1 MTRSR
6 LYLTVFYAVVATAA
20 LLAVWLEGAGYL
32 TRLNGDGAL
41 AATATALLTEVRASA
56 ISRMMSVDLLLVC
69 LTATTFMLLEAR
81 RLGIRFV
88 WIYIAVAFV
97 VAVAVA
103 LPLFLI
109 ARERHL
115 AWQEGADAGWIPTG
129 DSLGIAALA
138 VTVVALS
145 GCVIAA

>member
-6 LYLTVFYAVVATAA
+6 LYLTVFYALVATAA
-20 LLAVWLEGAGYL
+20 LVGAGAEGMPYL
-32 TRLNGDGAL
+32 GQIQGGGLGAAMGGLL
-41 AATATALLTEVRASA
+41 ADARASA
-56 ISRMMSVDLLLVC
+56 AGRMMSLDLLLVC
-69 LTATTFMLLEAR
+69 LTAATFMLLEAR

-88 WIYIAVAFV
+88 WIYIAAAFLL
-97 VAVAVA
+97 AVAVA

-115 AWQEGADAGWIPTG
+115 AWQEGGETNWIPAG
-129 DSLGIAALA
+129 DGLGIAALA